1 MDLPK
6 SGDIIMIQDIDE
18 AKCWRED
25 DSQYVC
31 RCVKCTDLF
40 FGYKRRN
47 VCKVCDALLTAEV
60 KPELTQ
66 EEKSELMATIV
77 RLADEI
83 EEMRIMMIGKV
94 CTE

>member
-1 MDLPK
+1 
-6 SGDIIMIQDIDE
+6 MIQDINE
-18 AKCWRED
+18 AKNWHED

-60 KPELTQ
+60 KPELTY
-66 EEKSELMATIV
+66 EEQSALMATIV

-83 EEMRIMMIGKV
+83 EEVRMKMIGKK